1 MTSIFRL
8 CLSVPMIGLSVWLS
22 ACASDSASPLR
33 SELFSVAALEGLGFP
48 TTLTPAANTRID
60 LTHLRASDAASGDV
74 YGSAVALSRDGNTLA
89 VGADLKAVGRPA
101 DGLPAVGA
109 VYVYTRTPQGWRE
122 QARLRATVPT
132 TGSGFGHS
140 LSLSDDG
147 SRLAVGAPFESHN
160 DASAG
165 AALAGDQGTVYV
177 FGRSDSGWALQSR
190 LLASKAGNFD
200 WFGMSVSLSGRGDAV
215 AVSAHRHDGGEPDA
229 QRTDSGAVY
238 VFKHSASG
246 WTEQAFLEASNAQA
260 GGRLGTSVALSF
272 DGLTLAA
279 GALASGRGAVH
290 VFRQETAGWR
300 EQAIVS
306 SADATTQNPLG
317 SQVLLSADGTTLAVG
332 ATAPDGT
339 EARQRSA
346 GSAYV
351 FVHQGG
357 QWKQQA
363 RVRASNADMGDAF
376 GERLALSADGRVL
389 AVSAVYEASAAA
401 GLNGDQSDNSSL
413 SAGAVYLYARDGKRW
428 SQTDYVKS
436 NRTRAGDLFGSALAL
451 SGDGR
456 QLAVGARLEDGA
468 APWGLGGFAF
478 GERAQNS
485 GAVHLYSRS

>member
-1 MTSIFRL
+1 MTSLFRL
-8 CLSVPMIGLSVWLS
+8 CVSVPLLGVSAWLS

-33 SELFSVAALEGLGFP
+33 STLFSVAALESLGLP
-48 TTLTPAANTRID
+48 ATLMPAANTRFD
-60 LTHLRASDAASGDV
+60 LSHLSASDAAAGDV
-74 YGSAVALSRDGNTLA
+74 YGSAVALSRDGSTLA
-89 VGADLKAVGRPA
+89 VGADLKAAGRPG
-101 DGLPAVGA
+101 DGLPAAGA

-147 SRLAVGAPFESHN
+147 TRLAVGAPFESH
-160 DASAG
+160 DGAG
-165 AALAGDQGTVYV
+165 ADAAVAGDQGTVYV
-177 FGRSDSGWALQSR
+177 FGRGDGGWALQSR
-190 LLASKAGNFD
+190 LLASKAGSFD
-200 WFGMSVSLSGRGDAV
+200 WFGVSVSLSGRGDTV
-215 AVSAHRHDGGEPDA
+215 AVSAHRHDGGEPHA
-229 QRTDSGAVY
+229 RQADSGAVY
-238 VFKHSASG
+238 VFKHGASG
-246 WTEQAFLEASNAQA
+246 WTEQVVLEASNAQT

-279 GALASGRGAVH
+279 GALASGLGAVH
-290 VFRQETAGWR
+290 VFRQEAAGWR
-300 EQAIVS
+300 EQAIVT
-306 SADATTQNPLG
+306 SAEATRQNPLG
-317 SQVLLSADGTTLAVG
+317 SQVLLSADGATLAVG

-351 FVHQGG
+351 FVQQGG
-357 QWKQQA
+357 QWHQQA
-363 RVRASNADMGDAF
+363 RVRASNADVGDAF

-389 AVSAVYEASAAA
+389 AVSAAYEASAAA
-401 GLNGDQSDNSSL
+401 GLNGDQSDNSVP
-413 SAGAVYLYARDGKRW
+413 SAGAVYLYAREGKRW

-436 NRTRAGDLFGSALAL
+436 HRTRAGDLFGSALAL

-468 APWGLGGFAF
+468 APWSLGGFSF
-478 GERAQNS
+478 GERSQNS